1 MHELSVCQALITQVE
16 QVAHQHQAIE
26 VAQLIVQI
34 GVLSGIEPELLQQ
47 AFTIARTLS
56 PMTQQSVLVI
66 ESLPIRVHC
75 SRCNRE
81 STATANRLLC
91 GHCGEWQTR
100 LVSGDEL
107 LLKSVEL
114 VTHEKSDGCD

>member
-16 QVAHQHQAIE
+16 QVAHQHQAGE

-47 AFTIARTLS
+47 AFTIARTTS
-56 PMTQQSVLVI
+56 PVTQQSELVI

-75 SRCNRE
+75 SRCDQE

-91 GHCGEWQTR
+91 GHCGAWQTR

-114 VTHEKSDGCD
+114 VTHEKSDNGS

>member
-1 MHELSVCQALITQVE
+1 MHELSVCQALLTQVE
-16 QVAHQHQAIE
+16 QVAQQHQATTVE
-26 VAQLIVQI
+26 RLIVQV

-47 AFTIARTLS
+47 AFSIARMTS
-56 PMTQQSVLVI
+56 PIAQHSVLVL

-75 SRCNRE
+75 SRCDRE
-81 STATANRLLC
+81 STATANRLIC

-114 VTHEKSDGCD
+114 VTETTVSASI

>member
-1 MHELSVCQALITQVE
+1 MHELSVCQALMTQIE
-16 QVAHQHQAIE
+16 RVAQQHQAIE
-26 VAQLIVQI
+26 VPQLIVQI

-47 AFTIARTLS
+47 AFTIARTAS

-66 ESLPIRVHC
+66 ELLPIRVHC
-75 SRCNRE
+75 SRCDRE
-81 STATANRLLC
+81 SIATANRLLC

-114 VTHEKSDGCD
+114 ITNEKSDSCN

>member
-1 MHELSVCQALITQVE
+1 MHELSVCQALMTQIE
-16 QVAHQHQAIE
+16 QVAQQHQAIE
-26 VAQLIVQI
+26 VPQLIVQI

-47 AFTIARTLS
+47 AFTIARTAS

-66 ESLPIRVHC
+66 ELLPIRVHC
-75 SRCNRE
+75 SRCDRE
-81 STATANRLLC
+81 SIATANRLLC

-114 VTHEKSDGCD
+114 ITNEKSDN